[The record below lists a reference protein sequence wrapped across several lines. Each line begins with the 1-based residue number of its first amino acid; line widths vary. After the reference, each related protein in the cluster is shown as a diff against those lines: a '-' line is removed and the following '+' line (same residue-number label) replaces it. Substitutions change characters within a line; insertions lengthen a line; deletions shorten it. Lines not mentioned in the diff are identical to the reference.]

1 MDSTAS
7 SRFEQP
13 ERRFDLP
20 FGVEPVQ
27 FVAIAYAAWLFA
39 LSFVFHLAPEN
50 KILLEIALIGGM
62 VPAMLHCLFLPID
75 TRGNGP
81 GLWFLWTFMVI
92 FLASYLV
99 NNFDWED
106 LANLANVMFV
116 FMLGMLIASTTDT
129 SLIMRIV
136 GAYALMMVPFLL
148 YINMTGERVWGRL
161 HAGAQPNV
169 WGLFS
174 LNVAIGAFAL
184 KNRILQIV
192 CMAVVLMTMYNA
204 QTRGS
209 MVALLPTL
217 FIFAHQWYVYEKKID
232 VTWKMIATYMA
243 ILVVFGF
250 VAFYSDI
257 IINDVLRLHDPQ
269 RGLDSGATGRDQ
281 TWREALHIWFGSP
294 LLGVGFRK
302 HEDFMVYTEM
312 SAHNAY
318 IAMLADTGFVGFIA
332 YMCFLIGSTV
342 RAFRV
347 QDDKLRL
354 FLVGLIISYAFA
366 GMFERRAINVGNSF
380 SISYIFCCL
389 VALRLARIQQ
399 LERKVAADP
408 AGVPALGP

>member
-13 ERRFDLP
+13 ERRFELP

-27 FVAIAYAAWLFA
+27 CVAVAYAAWLFG
-39 LSFVFHLAPEN
+39 LSFVFHLAPDN
-50 KILLEIALIGGM
+50 KILLEIALIAGM
-62 VPAMLHCLFLPID
+62 IPAMLHCLLLPID

-81 GLWFLWTFMVI
+81 GMWFLWAFMVI
-92 FLASYLV
+92 FLLSYLV
-99 NNFDWED
+99 NSFDWED

-116 FMLGMLIASTTDT
+116 FMLGILIASTTDT

-136 GAYALMMVPFLL
+136 GVYALMMIPFLV

-184 KNRILQIV
+184 KNRILQGI
-192 CMAVVLMTMYNA
+192 CMVVVMMTMYNA

-209 MVALLPTL
+209 MVALMPTL
-217 FIFAHQWYVYEKKID
+217 VIFAHQFYAYDKKLDI
-232 VTWKMIATYMA
+232 TWKMIATYAAVM
-243 ILVVFGF
+243 VVFGF
-250 VAFYSDI
+250 VAFHSDVL
-257 IINDVLRLHDPQ
+257 INDVLRLHDPQ

-281 TWREALHIWFGSP
+281 TWREALHIWFRSP

-302 HEDFMVYTEM
+302 HEEFMVYTEM

-332 YMCFLIGSTV
+332 YMCFLIGSLV
-342 RAFRV
+342 RAFSV
-347 QDDKLRL
+347 KEDKLRL
-354 FLVGLIISYAFA
+354 FLIGLIISYALA
-366 GMFERRAINVGNSF
+366 GLFERRAINVGNSF

-389 VALRLARIQQ
+389 IALRLSRLQQ
-399 LERKVAADP
+399 LERKVSADP
-408 AGVPALGP
+408 PGVPALGP